1 MYRHKAHYSLDCG
14 NGIEKAAVFRTA
26 TPEDIFEEKQFQE
39 QVYATVMKLPEKQAM
54 LKKTD
59 IEPMVIEAIRE
70 IVRNE
75 EYAKA
80 SQSGYSQSASL
91 LAHNRI
97 AASQLIRLN
106 ASFRM
111 PFVPSYS
118 DAAP

>member
-1 MYRHKAHYSLDCG
+1 MLTGK
-14 NGIEKAAVFRTA
+14 
-26 TPEDIFEEKQFQE
+26 
-39 QVYATVMKLPEKQAM
+39 TV
-54 LKKTD
+54 KT
-59 IEPMVIEAIRE
+59 IKTIKTIKTGRFVIP
-70 IVRNE
+70 
-75 EYAKA
+75 YF